1 MQGPTAR
8 VAGTVV
14 AALLGSLFAS
24 IPSAVLAGVCGD
36 DVGGARV
43 ACRCGDTVVS
53 DTTLRSDDPVLRG
66 RCPLDGLI
74 VHASVLAESLTLD
87 LAGHA
92 IVGSG
97 FGAGVRVEDGGNDG
111 ATILGGAAGER
122 GEIVGFGT
130 GLAAM
135 RMGELARVERIDVK
149 GSRHDGMFLRGSGL
163 FVVAVGSHDNGA
175 NGIRYEG
182 TGGRLIRVSAT
193 GNAKSG
199 LVIHAPRVVVEAS
212 ADDNGRHGIIV
223 DGHDVDLSRATAR
236 NNQGHGALVRSARS
250 KTEGF
255 TASANRLSD
264 LRHAGGNG

>member
-1 MQGPTAR
+1 MHGRSSRIARTA
-8 VAGTVV
+8 V
-14 AALLGSLFAS
+14 AALVCSVFAS
-24 IPSAVLAGVCGD
+24 SPSTVVAGVCGD
-36 DVGGARV
+36 DVGGNRV

-53 DTTLRSDDPVLRG
+53 DVRLQSDDPVVGG

-74 VHASVLAESLTLD
+74 IRASALADSVTLD

-111 ATILGGAAGER
+111 ATIVGGAAGER

-149 GSRHDGMFLRGSGL
+149 GSRHDGMFLRGAGL

-182 TGGRLIRVSAT
+182 TGGRLMRVSAT

-199 LVIHAPRVVVEAS
+199 LVIHASRTEVEAA
-212 ADDNGRHGIIV
+212 ADDNGHHGIIV
-223 DGHDVDLSRATAR
+223 DGRDVDLSRATAR

-264 LRHAGGNG
+264 LRHAGG